1 MKHFFI
7 ALQFLTILP
16 LKIKGEMKDED
27 FRKSLV
33 YFPLIGLIIG
43 IVLVL
48 SLGLLNFFPV
58 LVKGAIVILISA
70 ILTGGIHLD
79 GFADTCDGFY
89 GFHSR
94 ERILEIMR
102 DSRIGAMG
110 AIGLVC
116 LLLFKFSL
124 LVSIPYIDFWKVL
137 IIMPVFSR
145 WVQVLSC
152 YSAHCIR
159 KEGKAKLF
167 IENVTLNGVISGGL
181 FTFFLFLLLTGLKGV
196 LLFILAFI
204 STFLVI
210 KYVKKKIGGMTGDT
224 LGAISEV
231 AEVLVLLF
239 YWVC

>member
-16 LKIKGEMKDED
+16 LKIKEKIKEED
-27 FRKSLV
+27 FGKSLA
-33 YFPLIGLIIG
+33 YFPLVGLIIG
-43 IVLVL
+43 IALAL
-48 SLGLLNFFPV
+48 SLGLFNFFPV
-58 LVKGAIVILISA
+58 LVKGVIVILIST

-89 GFHSR
+89 GFNPR
-94 ERILEIMR
+94 EKILEIMR

-124 LVSIPYIDFWKVL
+124 LVSIPYVDLWKVL

-145 WVQVLSC
+145 WAQALSC

-167 IENVTLNGVISGGL
+167 MEHVALKEVVAGGL
-181 FTFFLFLLLTGLKGV
+181 FTFFIFLLLVNFRGV
-196 LLFILAFI
+196 LLFGLTFI
-204 STFLVI
+204 SILLLI

-239 YWVC
+239 Y